1 MTQLLR
7 AHMNQPGQAKKTPFL
22 VVMSDMDEIPSH
34 HTLNLLKA
42 CDFGSKIHLQLRNFL
57 YRSVKRNLLLYK
69 RACVDALKKKTVL
82 NGTLA
87 LQAGEQAFTCGTPCR
102 ITGIPRAPKPFWP
115 IPAGIAATASELYLN
130 MLSR

>member
-7 AHMNQPGQAKKTPFL
+7 AHINQPGQAKKTPFL

-57 YRSVKRNLLLYK
+57 YRSVKKKFFIYK
-69 RACVDALKKKTVL
+69 ERALT
-82 NGTLA
+82 
-87 LQAGEQAFTCGTPCR
+87 R
-102 ITGIPRAPKPFWP
+102 
-115 IPAGIAATASELYLN
+115 
-130 MLSR
+130 